1 LIANPVEWG
10 LRQLLTRYFQYEGC
24 KVSESLDVNVA
35 LGPRSYHISVVSNQ
49 FAQFADTLETWMN
62 QSPAYRNAL
71 ADGSKTALIITDRN
85 LATLH
90 TPQLENSLKS
100 KDWKFETAII
110 EPGEKSKS
118 LEVISGLYDKLVAMK
133 ADRQTVLIA
142 VGGGVT
148 GDAAGFVAATYVR
161 GLPFVQVPTSLLAHV
176 DSSVGGKVG
185 VNHPQ
190 AKNLIGA
197 FYQPLGVFIDTS
209 TLETLPV
216 RDYRSGLAE
225 VVKYGVI
232 LDSRFFHYLEQN
244 IAALNQR
251 DPDVLR
257 KVIARSCE
265 LKAEVVE
272 QDEHERSGLRAILNY
287 GHTFAHAFEALCGYG
302 ELMHGEAV
310 SIGMIY
316 ASYLAEKLDLISHQ
330 ETERQIHLL
339 EALGL
344 PVLLPKGTRLDADQI
359 IDRMKL
365 DKKTVG
371 GKLRFVLPTSLGRVE
386 VFKEIP
392 ESLVREVL
400 DELAHP
406 AASDGDFQI

>member
-1 LIANPVEWG
+1 
-10 LRQLLTRYFQYEGC
+10 
-24 KVSESLDVNVA
+24 VSENLDVNVA
-35 LGPRSYHISVVSNQ
+35 LGPRSYHISVVSHQ
-49 FAQFADTLETWMN
+49 FAQFAETLENWLN
-62 QSPAYRNAL
+62 QNPAFRNTVSE
-71 ADGSKTALIITDRN
+71 GNKTAFIITDQN
-85 LATLH
+85 LAELH
-90 TPQLENSLKS
+90 TQKIEKSLESRG
-100 KDWKFETAII
+100 WKWETVVI

-118 LEVISGLYDKLVAMK
+118 LAVISSLYDRLVELK
-133 ADRQTVLIA
+133 ADRQTIVIA
-142 VGGGVT
+142 VGGGVI

-209 TLETLPV
+209 TLETLPE

-232 LDSRFFHYLEQN
+232 LDAKFFQYLEQN
-244 IAALNQR
+244 IEGLNQR
-251 DPDVLR
+251 TADVLR
-257 KVIARSCE
+257 AVVARCCE

-272 QDEHERSGLRAILNY
+272 QDEHERTGLRAILNY

-310 SIGMIY
+310 SIGMVY
-316 ASYLAEKLDLISHQ
+316 ASYLAEKLNLISHQ
-330 ETERQIHLL
+330 ETERQIQLL
-339 EALGL
+339 QALGL
-344 PVLLPKGTRLDADQI
+344 PVSLPEGTQLNTEDI
-359 IDRMKL
+359 MDRMKL

-371 GKLRFVLPTSLGRVE
+371 GQLRFVLPTCLGRVE
-386 VFKEIP
+386 VFKEIS
-392 ESLVREVL
+392 EDLVREVL
-400 DELAHP
+400 EELEQ
-406 AASDGDFQI
+406 AASKDDFQI

>member
-1 LIANPVEWG
+1 M
-10 LRQLLTRYFQYEGC
+10 
-24 KVSESLDVNVA
+24 SENLDVNVA
-35 LGPRSYHISVVSNQ
+35 LGPRSYHISVVSHQFDQ
-49 FAQFADTLETWMN
+49 FAETLENWLN
-62 QSPAYRNAL
+62 QNPAFRNTVSE
-71 ADGSKTALIITDRN
+71 GNKTAFIITDQN
-85 LATLH
+85 LAQLH
-90 TPQLENSLKS
+90 TPKIEDSLKARG
-100 KDWKFETAII
+100 WKWETVVI
-110 EPGEKSKS
+110 EAGEKSKS
-118 LEVISGLYDKLVAMK
+118 LSVISGMYDRLVELK
-133 ADRQTVLIA
+133 ADRQTIVIA

-197 FYQPLGVFIDTS
+197 FHQPLGVFIDTS
-209 TLETLPV
+209 TLETLPE

-232 LDSRFFHYLEQN
+232 LDAQFFHYLEQN
-244 IAALNQR
+244 VEGLNQR
-251 DPDVLR
+251 SADVLR
-257 KVIARSCE
+257 TVIARSCE

-272 QDEHERSGLRAILNY
+272 QDEFERTGLRAILNY

-316 ASYLAEKLDLISHQ
+316 ASYLAEKLNLITHQ
-330 ETERQIHLL
+330 DTERQIHLL
-339 EALGL
+339 QALGL
-344 PVLLPKGTRLDADQI
+344 PISLPEGVQLNTEDILG
-359 IDRMKL
+359 RMKL

-371 GKLRFVLPTSLGRVE
+371 GQLRFVLPTCIGRVE
-386 VFKEIP
+386 VFKEVP
-392 ESLVREVL
+392 ESLVVEVL
-400 DELAHP
+400 EQLKQSNSND
-406 AASDGDFQI
+406 DFQI

>member
-1 LIANPVEWG
+1 
-10 LRQLLTRYFQYEGC
+10 
-24 KVSESLDVNVA
+24 VSDSFDVNVA

-49 FAQFADTLETWMN
+49 FDQFADALETWMN
-62 QSPAYRNAL
+62 NNPAFRNSVAE
-71 ADGSKTALIITDRN
+71 GNKTAFIVTDRN
-85 LATLH
+85 LAALH
-90 TPQLENSLKS
+90 TPKIEKSLEAKG
-100 KDWKFETAII
+100 WKWETAII
-110 EPGEKSKS
+110 EAGEKSKS
-118 LEVISGLYDKLVAMK
+118 LAVISSLYDRLVELK

-209 TLETLPV
+209 TLETLPE

-225 VVKYGVI
+225 IVKYGVI
-232 LDSRFFHYLEQN
+232 LDSKFFQYLEQN
-244 IAALNQR
+244 IEGLNQR
-251 DPDVLR
+251 SPEVLR
-257 KVIARSCE
+257 TVIARSCE

-272 QDEHERSGLRAILNY
+272 QDEHERTGLRAILNY

-310 SIGMIY
+310 SIGMVY
-316 ASYLAEKLDLISHQ
+316 ASDLAEKLNLIAHQ
-330 ETERQIHLL
+330 ETERQIQLL
-339 EALGL
+339 QALGL
-344 PVLLPKGTRLDADQI
+344 PVSLPEGTRLVNDEI

-371 GKLRFVLPTSLGRVE
+371 GKLRFVLPTCIGRVE
-386 VFKEIP
+386 VFKDIP

-400 DELAHP
+400 DELAH
-406 AASDGDFQI
+406 SQTGNDDFQI

>member
-1 LIANPVEWG
+1 
-10 LRQLLTRYFQYEGC
+10 
-24 KVSESLDVNVA
+24 VSENLDVNVA
-35 LGPRSYHISVVSNQ
+35 LGPRSYHISVVSHQFDQ
-49 FAQFADTLETWMN
+49 FAETLEKWLN
-62 QSPAYRNAL
+62 QNPAFRNTVSE
-71 ADGSKTALIITDRN
+71 GNKTAFIITDQN
-85 LATLH
+85 LAKLH
-90 TPQLENSLKS
+90 TSKIEKSLEMRGWN
-100 KDWKFETAII
+100 WQTAVI

-118 LEVISGLYDKLVAMK
+118 LAVISSLYDKLVELK
-133 ADRQTVLIA
+133 ADRQTVVIA
-142 VGGGVT
+142 VGGGVI
-148 GDAAGFVAATYVR
+148 GDTAGFVAASYVR

-216 RDYRSGLAE
+216 RDYCSGLAE

-232 LDSRFFHYLEQN
+232 LDAKFFHYLEQN
-244 IAALNQR
+244 VEGLNQR
-251 DPDVLR
+251 SPDVLR
-257 KVIARSCE
+257 TVIARSCE

-272 QDEHERSGLRAILNY
+272 QDEHERTGLRAILNY

-310 SIGMIY
+310 SIGMVY
-316 ASYLAEKLDLISHQ
+316 ASYLAEKLNLISHQ

-339 EALGL
+339 KTLGL
-344 PVLLPKGTRLDADQI
+344 PVSLPESIQLNTEEI
-359 IDRMKL
+359 MDRMKL

-371 GKLRFVLPTSLGRVE
+371 GQLRFVLPTCLGRVE

-392 ESLVREVL
+392 EELVREVIE
-400 DELAHP
+400 ELRQ
-406 AASDGDFQI
+406 AASNDDFQI

>member
-1 LIANPVEWG
+1 M
-10 LRQLLTRYFQYEGC
+10 
-24 KVSESLDVNVA
+24 SDSLDVNVA

-49 FAQFADTLETWMN
+49 FDQFAEALENWLN
-62 QSPAYRNAL
+62 HNPAFRNTVSEGNKSAF
-71 ADGSKTALIITDRN
+71 IITDRN
-85 LATLH
+85 LAELH
-90 TPQLENSLKS
+90 ASKIENSLETRG
-100 KDWKFETAII
+100 WKWETAVI

-118 LEVISGLYDKLVAMK
+118 LAVISSLYDRLVNMK
-133 ADRQTVLIA
+133 ADRQTVVIA

-209 TLETLPV
+209 TLETLPE

-232 LDSRFFHYLEQN
+232 LDAKFFQYLEQN
-244 IAALNQR
+244 IAGLNQR
-251 DPDVLR
+251 TADVLR
-257 KVIARSCE
+257 TVIARCCE

-272 QDEHERSGLRAILNY
+272 QDEHERTGLRAILNY

-310 SIGMIY
+310 SIGMVY
-316 ASYLAEKLDLISHQ
+316 ASYLAEKLNLISHQ
-330 ETERQIHLL
+330 ETERQIQLL
-339 EALGL
+339 QSLGL
-344 PVLLPKGTRLDADQI
+344 PVSLPEGSSLNTDDIL
-359 IDRMKL
+359 DRMKL

-371 GKLRFVLPTSLGRVE
+371 GKLRFVLPTCLGRVE
-386 VFKEIP
+386 VFKDIP
-392 ESLVREVL
+392 EELVREVL
-400 DELAHP
+400 DELKQ
-406 AASDGDFQI
+406 STSKDDFQI

>member
-1 LIANPVEWG
+1 M
-10 LRQLLTRYFQYEGC
+10 
-24 KVSESLDVNVA
+24 SENLDVNVA

-49 FAQFADTLETWMN
+49 FDQFAETLEKWLN
-62 QSPAYRNAL
+62 QNPAFRNTVAE
-71 ADGSKTALIITDRN
+71 GNKTAFIITDQN
-85 LATLH
+85 LAKLH
-90 TPQLENSLKS
+90 TPKIEKSLEMHG
-100 KDWKFETAII
+100 WKWETEVI

-118 LEVISGLYDKLVAMK
+118 LSVISSLYDKLVELK
-133 ADRQTVLIA
+133 ADRQTIVIA
-142 VGGGVT
+142 VGGGVI
-148 GDAAGFVAATYVR
+148 GDAAGFVASSYVR

-216 RDYRSGLAE
+216 RDYCSGLAE

-232 LDSRFFHYLEQN
+232 LDAKFFHYLEQN
-244 IAALNQR
+244 IEGLNQR
-251 DPDVLR
+251 SPDVLR
-257 KVIARSCE
+257 NVIARSCE

-272 QDEHERSGLRAILNY
+272 QDEHERTGLRAILNY

-310 SIGMIY
+310 SIGMVY
-316 ASYLAEKLDLISHQ
+316 ASYLAEKLNLISHQ
-330 ETERQIHLL
+330 ETERQIQLL
-339 EALGL
+339 KTLGL
-344 PVLLPKGTRLDADQI
+344 PVSLPEGLQLNTEDI
-359 IDRMKL
+359 MDRMKL

-371 GKLRFVLPTSLGRVE
+371 GQLRFVLPTSIGRVE

-392 ESLVREVL
+392 EERVREVIEDL
-400 DELAHP
+400 NQV
-406 AASDGDFQI
+406 ASNDDFQI

>member
-1 LIANPVEWG
+1 MSDS
-10 LRQLLTRYFQYEGC
+10 Y
-24 KVSESLDVNVA
+24 DVNVA
-35 LGPRSYHISVVSNQ
+35 LGPRSYHISVVSDQFDQ
-49 FAQFADTLETWMN
+49 FAETLETWMN
-62 QSPAYRNAL
+62 NNPAFRNSVKE
-71 ADGSKTALIITDRN
+71 GNKTAFIVTDRN
-85 LATLH
+85 LSTLH
-90 TPQLENSLKS
+90 TPKIENSLKT
-100 KDWKFETAII
+100 KGWKWETAVI
-110 EPGEKSKS
+110 ESGEKSKS
-118 LEVISGLYDKLVAMK
+118 LAVISSLYDRLVELK

-209 TLETLPV
+209 TLETLPE

-225 VVKYGVI
+225 IVKYGVI
-232 LDSRFFHYLEQN
+232 LDSKFFQYLEQN
-244 IAALNQR
+244 IEALNQR
-251 DPDVLR
+251 SPDALR
-257 KVIARSCE
+257 TVIARSCE

-272 QDEHERSGLRAILNY
+272 QDEYERTGLRAILNY

-310 SIGMIY
+310 SIGMVY
-316 ASYLAEKLDLISHQ
+316 ASYLAEKLNLIPHSD
-330 ETERQIHLL
+330 TKRQIELL
-339 EALGL
+339 QALGL
-344 PVLLPKGTRLDADQI
+344 PVSLPEGTCLETDEI

-371 GKLRFVLPTSLGRVE
+371 GKLRFVLPTCIGRVE
-386 VFKEIP
+386 VFKDIS

-400 DELAHP
+400 EELAQTK
-406 AASDGDFQI
+406 ARNDDFQI

>member
-1 LIANPVEWG
+1 
-10 LRQLLTRYFQYEGC
+10 
-24 KVSESLDVNVA
+24 VSESLDVNVA
-35 LGPRSYHISVVSNQ
+35 LGPRSYHISVVSEQFDQ
-49 FAQFADTLETWMN
+49 FAETLENWLN
-62 QSPAYRNAL
+62 HNPAFRNTVSE
-71 ADGSKTALIITDRN
+71 GNKSALIITDRN
-85 LATLH
+85 LAGLH
-90 TPQLENSLKS
+90 TPKIENSLETRG
-100 KDWKFETAII
+100 WKWETAVI

-118 LEVISGLYDKLVAMK
+118 LAVISSLYDRLVSMK
-133 ADRQTVLIA
+133 ADRQTLVIA
-142 VGGGVT
+142 VGGGVI
-148 GDAAGFVAATYVR
+148 GDTAGFVAATYVR

-209 TLETLPV
+209 TLETLPE

-232 LDSRFFHYLEQN
+232 LDAPFFHYLEQN
-244 IAALNQR
+244 IAGLNQR
-251 DPDVLR
+251 SAEVLR
-257 KVIARSCE
+257 TVIARSCE

-272 QDEHERSGLRAILNY
+272 QDEHERTGLRAILNY

-302 ELMHGEAV
+302 VLMHGEAV
-310 SIGMIY
+310 SIGMVY
-316 ASYLAEKLDLISHQ
+316 ASYLAEKLNLISHQ

-339 EALGL
+339 QALGL
-344 PVLLPKGTRLDADQI
+344 PVLLPEGTQLNQDDI

-371 GKLRFVLPTSLGRVE
+371 GQLRFVLPTSLGRVE

-392 ESLVREVL
+392 EKLVREVL
-400 DELAHP
+400 DELKRAP
-406 AASDGDFQI
+406 ENDDFQI

>member
-1 LIANPVEWG
+1 M
-10 LRQLLTRYFQYEGC
+10 
-24 KVSESLDVNVA
+24 SENLDVNVA
-35 LGPRSYHISVVSNQ
+35 LGPRSYHISVVSHQ
-49 FAQFADTLETWMN
+49 FAQFAETLENWLN
-62 QSPAYRNAL
+62 QNPAFRNTVSE
-71 ADGSKTALIITDRN
+71 GNKTAFIITDQN
-85 LATLH
+85 LAELH
-90 TPQLENSLKS
+90 TQKIEKSLESRG
-100 KDWKFETAII
+100 WKWETVVI

-118 LEVISGLYDKLVAMK
+118 LAVISSLYDRLVELK
-133 ADRQTVLIA
+133 ADRQTIVIA
-142 VGGGVT
+142 VGGGVI

-209 TLETLPV
+209 TLETLPE

-232 LDSRFFHYLEQN
+232 LDAKFFQYLEQN
-244 IAALNQR
+244 IEGLNQR
-251 DPDVLR
+251 TADVLR
-257 KVIARSCE
+257 AVVARCCE

-272 QDEHERSGLRAILNY
+272 QDEHERTGLRAILNY

-310 SIGMIY
+310 SIGMVY
-316 ASYLAEKLDLISHQ
+316 ASYLAEKLNLISHQ
-330 ETERQIHLL
+330 ETERQIQLL
-339 EALGL
+339 QALGL
-344 PVLLPKGTRLDADQI
+344 PVSLPEGTQLNTEDI
-359 IDRMKL
+359 MDRMKL

-371 GKLRFVLPTSLGRVE
+371 GQLRFVLPTCLGRVE
-386 VFKEIP
+386 VFKEIS
-392 ESLVREVL
+392 EDLVREVL
-400 DELAHP
+400 EELEQ
-406 AASDGDFQI
+406 AASKDDFQI

>member
-1 LIANPVEWG
+1 M
-10 LRQLLTRYFQYEGC
+10 
-24 KVSESLDVNVA
+24 SDSLDVNVA
-35 LGPRSYHISVVSNQ
+35 LGPRSYHISVVSHQ
-49 FAQFADTLETWMN
+49 FAQFAETLETWMSQN
-62 QSPAYRNAL
+62 PAYRNAISE
-71 ADGSKTALIITDRN
+71 GQKTAFIITDRN
-85 LATLH
+85 LSTLH
-90 TPQLENSLKS
+90 TPQIEKSLEARG
-100 KDWKFETAII
+100 WKWETAII

-118 LEVISGLYDKLVAMK
+118 LLVISELYDRLVEMK

-148 GDAAGFVAATYVR
+148 GDAGGFVAATYVR

-185 VNHPQ
+185 VNHPR

-197 FYQPLGVFIDTS
+197 FYQPLGVFIDTC
-209 TLETLPV
+209 TLGTLPE

-232 LDSRFFHYLEQN
+232 LDSRFFQYLEQN
-244 IAALNQR
+244 ISGLNER
-251 DPDVLR
+251 DPEIMR
-257 KVIARSCE
+257 KIIARSCE

-272 QDEHERSGLRAILNY
+272 QDEHERTGLRAILNY

-310 SIGMIY
+310 SIGMVY
-316 ASYLAEKLDLISHQ
+316 ASYLAEKLELITHQ
-330 ETERQIHLL
+330 DSERQINLL
-339 EALGL
+339 SALGL
-344 PVLLPKGTRLDADQI
+344 PVSLPDGTKLNHNDI

-371 GKLRFVLPTSLGRVE
+371 GQLRFVLPTCLGRVE

-392 ESLVREVL
+392 EALVREVL
-400 DELAHP
+400 EELQK
-406 AASDGDFQI
+406 SDAETDDFQI

>member
-1 LIANPVEWG
+1 M
-10 LRQLLTRYFQYEGC
+10 
-24 KVSESLDVNVA
+24 SENLDVNVA
-35 LGPRSYHISVVSNQ
+35 LGPRSYRISVVSNQ
-49 FAQFADTLETWMN
+49 FAQFAETLENWLN
-62 QSPAYRNAL
+62 QNPVFRNTVSE
-71 ADGSKTALIITDRN
+71 GNKTAFIITDQN
-85 LATLH
+85 LAELH
-90 TPQLENSLKS
+90 TQKIENSLES
-100 KDWKFETAII
+100 RDWKWETVVI

-118 LEVISGLYDKLVAMK
+118 LAVISSLYDRLVELK
-133 ADRQTVLIA
+133 ADRQTIVIA
-142 VGGGVT
+142 VGGGVI

-209 TLETLPV
+209 TLETLPE

-232 LDSRFFHYLEQN
+232 LDAQFFQYLEQN
-244 IAALNQR
+244 IEGLNQR
-251 DPDVLR
+251 TADVLR
-257 KVIARSCE
+257 TVIARCCE

-272 QDEHERSGLRAILNY
+272 QDEHERTGLRAILNY

-310 SIGMIY
+310 SIGMVY
-316 ASYLAEKLDLISHQ
+316 ASYLAEKLNLISHQ
-330 ETERQIHLL
+330 ETERQIQLL
-339 EALGL
+339 QVLGL
-344 PVLLPKGTRLDADQI
+344 PVSLPEGTQLNTEDI
-359 IDRMKL
+359 MDRMKL

-371 GKLRFVLPTSLGRVE
+371 GQLRFVLPTCLGRVE

-392 ESLVREVL
+392 EELVREVL
-400 DELAHP
+400 EQLKQ
-406 AASDGDFQI
+406 AASKDDFQI

>member
-1 LIANPVEWG
+1 M
-10 LRQLLTRYFQYEGC
+10 
-24 KVSESLDVNVA
+24 SENLDVNVA

-49 FAQFADTLETWMN
+49 FDQFAETLENWLN
-62 QSPAYRNAL
+62 QNPAFRNTVSE
-71 ADGSKTALIITDRN
+71 GNKTAFIITDQN
-85 LATLH
+85 LAQLH
-90 TPQLENSLKS
+90 TPKIEDSLKTRG
-100 KDWKFETAII
+100 WKWETVVI
-110 EPGEKSKS
+110 EAGEKSKS
-118 LEVISGLYDKLVAMK
+118 LSVISGMYDRLVELK
-133 ADRQTVLIA
+133 ADRQTIVIA

-197 FYQPLGVFIDTS
+197 FHQPLGVFIDTS
-209 TLETLPV
+209 TLETLPE

-232 LDSRFFHYLEQN
+232 LDAQFFHYLEQN
-244 IAALNQR
+244 IDALNQR
-251 DPDVLR
+251 SADVLR
-257 KVIARSCE
+257 TVIARSCE

-272 QDEHERSGLRAILNY
+272 QDEFERTGLRAILNY

-316 ASYLAEKLDLISHQ
+316 ASYLAEKLNLITHQ
-330 ETERQIHLL
+330 DTERQIHLL
-339 EALGL
+339 QALGL
-344 PVLLPKGTRLDADQI
+344 PISLPEGVQLNTEDILG
-359 IDRMKL
+359 RMKL

-371 GKLRFVLPTSLGRVE
+371 GQLRFVLPTCIGRVE
-386 VFKEIP
+386 VFKEVP
-392 ESLVREVL
+392 ESLVIEVL
-400 DELAHP
+400 EQLKQSNSND
-406 AASDGDFQI
+406 DFQI

>member
-1 LIANPVEWG
+1 MSDCSDSI
-10 LRQLLTRYFQYEGC
+10 
-24 KVSESLDVNVA
+24 DVNVA

-49 FAQFADTLETWMN
+49 FEQFAPTLEYWLN
-62 QSPAYRNAL
+62 NNPAFRTLISEGN
-71 ADGSKTALIITDRN
+71 KTAFIVTDRN
-85 LATLH
+85 LAGLH
-90 TPQLENSLKS
+90 TPEIEQNLK
-100 KDWKFETAII
+100 DNHWKVKTIVI

-118 LEVISGLYDKLVAMK
+118 LDVISRLYDELVAIK
-133 ADRQTVLIA
+133 ADRQTILIA
-142 VGGGVT
+142 VGGGVI

-161 GLPFVQVPTSLLAHV
+161 GLPFVQIPTSLLAHV

-209 TLETLPV
+209 TLETLPD

-232 LDSRFFHYLEQN
+232 LDVKFFQFLEQN
-244 IAALNQR
+244 IEGLNQR
-251 DPDVLR
+251 TAEVLR
-257 KVIARSCE
+257 KVIARCCE

-272 QDEHERSGLRAILNY
+272 QDEHERTGLRAILNY

-310 SIGMIY
+310 SIGMVY
-316 ASYLAEKLDLISHQ
+316 ASYLAEKLELISHQ
-330 ETERQIHLL
+330 ETERQIQLL
-339 EALGL
+339 QALGL
-344 PVLLPKGTRLDADQI
+344 PVLLPEGVHLDSDDVI
-359 IDRMKL
+359 NRMKL

-371 GKLRFVLPTSLGRVE
+371 GQLRFVLPTCIGRVE

-392 ESLVREVL
+392 EADVRAVL
-400 DELAHP
+400 DDLKHP
-406 AASDGDFQI
+406 AESDDFQI

>member
-1 LIANPVEWG
+1 M
-10 LRQLLTRYFQYEGC
+10 
-24 KVSESLDVNVA
+24 SESLDVNVA
-35 LGPRSYHISVVSNQ
+35 LGPRSYHISVVSHQ
-49 FAQFADTLETWMN
+49 FDRFAETLETWMS
-62 QSPAYRNAL
+62 QSPAYHNAIQE
-71 ADGSKTALIITDRN
+71 GHKTAFIVTDRN
-85 LATLH
+85 LSKLH
-90 TPQLENSLKS
+90 TPHIEKSLTAQG
-100 KDWKFETAII
+100 WKWETAII

-118 LEVISGLYDKLVAMK
+118 LPVISELYDRLVAMK

-148 GDAAGFVAATYVR
+148 GDAGGFVAATYVR

-185 VNHPQ
+185 VNHSQ

-197 FYQPLGVFIDTS
+197 FYQPVGVFIDTS
-209 TLETLPV
+209 TLETLPE

-232 LDSRFFHYLEQN
+232 LDAKFFHYLEEN
-244 IAALNQR
+244 VTGLNER
-251 DPDVLR
+251 DPEVLR
-257 KVIARSCE
+257 NIIARSCE

-272 QDEHERSGLRAILNY
+272 QDEHERTGLRAILNY

-310 SIGMIY
+310 AIGMIY
-316 ASYLAEKLDLISHQ
+316 ASTLAEKLDLISKHD
-330 ETERQIHLL
+330 TERQIHLL
-339 EALGL
+339 SALGL
-344 PVLLPKGTRLDADQI
+344 PVQLPEGVSLSADDI

-371 GKLRFVLPTSLGRVE
+371 GKLRFVLPTCLGRVE
-386 VFKEIP
+386 VFKEIQ
-392 ESLVREVL
+392 EALVREVL
-400 DELAHP
+400 AELEHSAT
-406 AASDGDFQI
+406 ATDDFQI

>member
-1 LIANPVEWG
+1 VTEN
-10 LRQLLTRYFQYEGC
+10 
-24 KVSESLDVNVA
+24 LDVNVA

-49 FAQFADTLETWMN
+49 FDQFAETLENWLN
-62 QSPAYRNAL
+62 RNPAFRNTVSEGNKSAF
-71 ADGSKTALIITDRN
+71 IITDQN
-85 LATLH
+85 LAELH
-90 TPQLENSLKS
+90 TPKIETSLESRG
-100 KDWKFETAII
+100 WKWETVVI

-118 LEVISGLYDKLVAMK
+118 LSVISSMYDRLVELK
-133 ADRQTVLIA
+133 ADRQTIVIA
-142 VGGGVT
+142 VGGGVI

-209 TLETLPV
+209 TLETLPK
-216 RDYRSGLAE
+216 RDYCSGLAE
-225 VVKYGVI
+225 VVKYGAI
-232 LDSRFFHYLEQN
+232 LDVKFFQYLEQN
-244 IAALNQR
+244 IEGLNQR
-251 DPDVLR
+251 SDDVLR
-257 KVIARSCE
+257 AVIARCCE

-272 QDEHERSGLRAILNY
+272 QDEHERTGLRAILNY

-310 SIGMIY
+310 SIGMVY
-316 ASYLAEKLDLISHQ
+316 ASYLAEELNLISHK

-339 EALGL
+339 QALGL
-344 PVLLPKGTRLDADQI
+344 PVSLPEGIQLNTEDI
-359 IDRMKL
+359 MDRMKL

-371 GKLRFVLPTSLGRVE
+371 GQLRFVLPTCLGRVE

-392 ESLVREVL
+392 EALVREVIEQL
-400 DELAHP
+400 NQTTSRD
-406 AASDGDFQI
+406 DFQI

>member
-1 LIANPVEWG
+1 M
-10 LRQLLTRYFQYEGC
+10 
-24 KVSESLDVNVA
+24 SDSLDVNVA

-49 FAQFADTLETWMN
+49 FDQFAEALENWLN
-62 QSPAYRNAL
+62 HNPAFRNTVSEGNKSAF
-71 ADGSKTALIITDRN
+71 IITDRN
-85 LATLH
+85 LAALH
-90 TPQLENSLKS
+90 ASKIENSLETRG
-100 KDWKFETAII
+100 WKWETAVI

-118 LEVISGLYDKLVAMK
+118 LAVISSLYDRLVNMK
-133 ADRQTVLIA
+133 ADRQTVVIA

-209 TLETLPV
+209 TLETLPE

-232 LDSRFFHYLEQN
+232 LDAQFFQYLEQN
-244 IAALNQR
+244 IEGLNQR
-251 DPDVLR
+251 TADVLR
-257 KVIARSCE
+257 TVIARCCE

-272 QDEHERSGLRAILNY
+272 QDEHERTGLRAILNY
-287 GHTFAHAFEALCGYG
+287 GHTFAHAFEALSGYG

-310 SIGMIY
+310 SIGMVY
-316 ASYLAEKLDLISHQ
+316 ASYLAEKLNLISHQ
-330 ETERQIHLL
+330 ETERQIQLL
-339 EALGL
+339 QSLGL
-344 PVLLPKGTRLDADQI
+344 PVSLPEGSPLNTDDI

-371 GKLRFVLPTSLGRVE
+371 GKLRFVLPTCLGRVE

-392 ESLVREVL
+392 EELVREVL
-400 DELAHP
+400 DELKHSTAK
-406 AASDGDFQI
+406 DDFQI